1 MVIDKLPVK
10 PLSES
15 QLSAPYQS
23 SVTPA
28 TALIIVLTLALAQSR
43 SPNSGPAKLLLP
55 TLFADATS
63 RCSAFPRPPP
73 APRSPRIPYDD
84 MTQPSTTKS
93 QASQAQPVISPLP
106 QTLLTP
112 CTLHLSPAPAVL
124 ALGQWKEGPSG
135 AAPQPRALRPV
146 SRIWRTLGPRAPS
159 TPSGR
164 PSAGGNSHRQ
174 VAILRF
180 PAAKSKDGSNVV

>member
-1 MVIDKLPVK
+1 MVIDTLPVK

-15 QLSAPYQS
+15 RLFAPYQS

-28 TALIIVLTLALAQSR
+28 PALITVLTLALARSR
-43 SPNSGPAKLLLP
+43 SPNSGPAKLLLL

-63 RCSAFPRPPP
+63 RCTAFPRPSS
-73 APRSPRIPYDD
+73 APRSPRIPHDD

-124 ALGQWKEGPSG
+124 ALGQWKEDPPALHHGPALFGPFLGSG
-135 AAPQPRALRPV
+135 ELSGLVLLRRLPGDHQLV
-146 SRIWRTLGPRAPS
+146 
-159 TPSGR
+159 
-164 PSAGGNSHRQ
+164 
-174 VAILRF
+174 
-180 PAAKSKDGSNVV
+180 